1 MSILK
6 TLKISKVNVDDKQKH
21 DIIEI
26 RIRAKLRDV
35 WIRRQNTSE
44 VECEVNVYIVNKI
57 HLGSLVYFL
66 LVYAKISLWH
76 CGGVVTQRSAKPCTP
91 VQFRSVPPIY
101 RSRCG
106 EFFRKSHDFGSIISL
121 SPNGGIGIRVR
132 LKIEWRN
139 PYGFKSHFGHQPFK
153 TSLLERFFIYVL
165 FWSPHRRF
173 CYLFILIMLK
183 LS

>member
-1 MSILK
+1 MSTLK
-6 TLKISKVNVDDKQKH
+6 TLKISKVNVDGKQKH

-35 WIRRQNTSE
+35 WIRRQSTSE

-91 VQFRSVPPIY
+91 VQFRSVPPKLKRINLNKY
-101 RSRCG
+101 FIKTWRTTTT
-106 EFFRKSHDFGSIISL
+106 KSSYLLLFLHIMK
-121 SPNGGIGIRVR
+121 
-132 LKIEWRN
+132 LKIFN
-139 PYGFKSHFGHQPFK
+139 
-153 TSLLERFFIYVL
+153 VAA
-165 FWSPHRRF
+165 
-173 CYLFILIMLK
+173 
-183 LS
+183 

>member
-139 PYGFKSHFGHQPFK
+139 PYGFKSHFGHQQDDPKKRGHFLFK
-153 TSLLERFFIYVL
+153 NILYPLIINLE
-165 FWSPHRRF
+165 
-173 CYLFILIMLK
+173 
-183 LS
+183 

>member
-1 MSILK
+1 M
-6 TLKISKVNVDDKQKH
+6 
-21 DIIEI
+21 
-26 RIRAKLRDV
+26 
-35 WIRRQNTSE
+35 
-44 VECEVNVYIVNKI
+44 
-57 HLGSLVYFL
+57 YFL

-106 EFFRKSHDFGSIISL
+106 EFSRKSHDFGSIISL

-139 PYGFKSHFGHQPFK
+139 PYGFKSHFGHQQDDLKKRGHCLFK
-153 TSLLERFFIYVL
+153 NILCPLVKIWNNQKKRLSAILFETSPIQQITHLESIAITTPIRWTNHLFRYYITLIRKCKQKLL
-165 FWSPHRRF
+165 
-173 CYLFILIMLK
+173 
-183 LS
+183 

>member
-1 MSILK
+1 M
-6 TLKISKVNVDDKQKH
+6 
-21 DIIEI
+21 
-26 RIRAKLRDV
+26 
-35 WIRRQNTSE
+35 
-44 VECEVNVYIVNKI
+44 
-57 HLGSLVYFL
+57 YFL

-106 EFFRKSHDFGSIISL
+106 EFSRKSHDFGSIISL

-139 PYGFKSHFGHQPFK
+139 PYGFKSHFGHQQIFPK
-153 TSLLERFFIYVL
+153 YLTLCQISVKLKQYASLAQLFRALPCQGRGRELESLSSHQMVFLLIRLFRAYFYLLLISIKPVVFSPLVFSFHWGTNALFF
-165 FWSPHRRF
+165 
-173 CYLFILIMLK
+173 
-183 LS
+183 

>member
-1 MSILK
+1 M
-6 TLKISKVNVDDKQKH
+6 
-21 DIIEI
+21 
-26 RIRAKLRDV
+26 
-35 WIRRQNTSE
+35 
-44 VECEVNVYIVNKI
+44 
-57 HLGSLVYFL
+57 YFL

-106 EFFRKSHDFGSIISL
+106 NFFRKSHCFGSIISL

-139 PYGFKSHFGHQPFK
+139 PYGFKSHFGHQQDDLKKSGHFLFK
-153 TSLLERFFIYVL
+153 NILKSYGNKSKIIKKAPKRYFSKRLLSSRLLIWKV
-165 FWSPHRRF
+165 SP
-173 CYLFILIMLK
+173 
-183 LS
+183 